1 MSPTPPLPAAVAIL
15 GTGNVGR
22 ALARGMARAGAA
34 VTIGSRDPA
43 SVEAPAG
50 VRVASSAEAVRTA
63 EVVVLAVPVPALA
76 ELVRSL
82 PLPDGVVVVDA
93 TNAVR
98 TPVPDGHPTVAHHL
112 AALAPHARVVKA
124 FNTVGA
130 EHLDGTPV
138 EGRPTFLPIA
148 GDDGAR
154 SVVAALATAMGF
166 EVAEL
171 GDLDAVP
178 LVEAHAQ
185 LWITLAIMR
194 GWGRDWTLTVA
205 RPGRGR

>member
-1 MSPTPPLPAAVAIL
+1 MSPTPPLPAAVAVL

-22 ALARGMARAGAA
+22 ALARGFARAGAP

-43 SVEAPAG
+43 KVEAPTG
-50 VRVASSAEAVRTA
+50 VLVASSADAVRSA
-63 EVVVLAVPVPALA
+63 DMVVLAVPVPALT
-76 ELVRSL
+76 EVVTGL
-82 PLPDGVVVVDA
+82 PLPDGVILVDA

-98 TPVPDGHPTVAHHL
+98 VPVPDGHPTVAHHL
-112 AALAPHARVVKA
+112 AALAPRARVVKA
-124 FNTVGA
+124 FNTIGA

-138 EGRPTFLPIA
+138 DGRPTFLPIA
-148 GDDGAR
+148 GDDDGR
-154 SVVAALATAMGF
+154 PVVAALATAMGF

-171 GDLDAVP
+171 GGLDAVP

>member
-1 MSPTPPLPAAVAIL
+1 MSTTSPLPAAVAIL
-15 GTGNVGR
+15 GAGNVGR
-22 ALARGMARAGAA
+22 AIARGIARAGVP

-43 SVEAPAG
+43 GVEAPDG
-50 VRVASSAEAVRTA
+50 VDVAASADAVRA
-63 EVVVLAVPVPALA
+63 ADLVVLAVPVPALT
-76 ELVRSL
+76 ELVTSL
-82 PLPDGVVVVDA
+82 PFSDGVILVDA

-98 TPVPDGHPTVAHHL
+98 VPVPDGHPTVAHHL
-112 AALAPHARVVKA
+112 AALVPTARVVKG

-138 EGRPTFLPIA
+138 DGRRTFLPIA
-148 GDDGAR
+148 GDDSGR
-154 SVVAALATAMGF
+154 PVVTALATARGF
-166 EVAEL
+166 EVADL
-171 GDLDAVP
+171 GGLDAVP